1 MDWISTPDCTAI
13 EGFGYDAARRTLEVR
28 FKRGQ
33 SYTYFNVPEKVF
45 DAMQAA
51 PSKGHFVTGHVKG
64 KFEFLD
70 KRDVGRPK
78 RDLMRPRVGVR
89 FSREKPR

>member
-1 MDWISTPDCTAI
+1 MNWISTPDCTAL
-13 EGFGYDAARRTLEVR
+13 EGFGYDSARRTLEVR

-33 SYTYFNVPEKVF
+33 TYTYFNVPEKVF

-51 PSKGHFVTGHVKG
+51 PSKGQFVTEHVKG
-64 KFEFLD
+64 SYEFLD

-78 RDLMRPRVGVR
+78 RDLVRPHVRVR
-89 FSREKPR
+89 FPREKT